1 MGLLVTAGEVD
12 GATTEADSVVEAVEL
27 GMTNVGVSE
36 VVAFPELGGAT
47 LGLLGAT
54 GDKVDSE
61 AGTLLG

>member
-1 MGLLVTAGEVD
+1 
-12 GATTEADSVVEAVEL
+12 VEAVEL

-36 VVAFPELGGAT
+36 MVAFPELGEAT